1 MFVAIGFVLCA
12 MSATMVRVFVAKHL
26 DKTVFPFGT
35 FAVNIL
41 GSFALGLLG
50 GASDTVVTVIG
61 VGALGSLATF
71 SSINVEIVRR
81 RRELPSAVGY
91 LLLSAVCG
99 VLAAWLGL
107 QISS

>member
-35 FAVNIL
+35 FAVNVL

-61 VGALGSLATF
+61 VGALGSLTTF

-81 RRELPSAVGY
+81 RC
-91 LLLSAVCG
+91 LSAFVYLALSIVCG